1 MRKKVTL
8 REIAQAA
15 GVSIPTVSRVLNE
28 SARVHPDI
36 VKRVRSAAA
45 NLGVP
50 SQAPG
55 RRRAIAFLLG
65 NRPITHPFHS
75 HVMLGAEAY
84 CTEHD
89 YNVVFLALHYPL
101 HGRIHQLPTP
111 RLLEKRGAVDGFML
125 AGVNSTSLVELVVN
139 TNLPCSV
146 YATTLIDDDNPEGCG
161 KVWTDDAAGASEITR
176 YLLALGHERI
186 GWVGN
191 CRYPWFRRRSE
202 GYRIAM
208 EKSGNEPHVLSMES
222 DEEHQV
228 GYVATKTILDGSRQS
243 GLTAIAAGND
253 RVAHGVYEALRDLNL
268 AIGSDVSVAGFNDT
282 LEAVILHPALTTM
295 RVFAEQVGRRLA
307 EQVIARIEGNASV
320 SQAISVPTQLI
331 RRDSCLRLRG
341 VA

>member
-28 SARVHPDI
+28 SAKVHPDI
-36 VKRVRSAAA
+36 VKQVRAAA
-45 NLGVP
+45 AKLGTPIQSP
-50 SQAPG
+50 S

-101 HGRIHQLPTP
+101 YGKIRQLPTP

-125 AGVNSTSLVELVVN
+125 AGVNSASLVELVVN

-146 YATTLIDDDNPEGCG
+146 YATTLIDDDNPDGCG
-161 KVWTDDAAGASEITR
+161 KVWTDDAAGTSEITR
-176 YLLALGHERI
+176 YLLGLGHERI

-202 GYRIAM
+202 GYRAAM
-208 EKSGNEPHVLSMES
+208 EKSGNEGRVLSTES
-222 DEEHQV
+222 EDEHQV
-228 GYVATKTILDGSRQS
+228 GYVATKTILDNPRHS

-268 AIGSDVSVAGFNDT
+268 TIGRDVSVTGFNDT

-307 EQVIARIEGNASV
+307 EQVIAQIEGNTSV
-320 SQAISVPTQLI
+320 SQAIWVPTQLI
-331 RRDSCLRLRG
+331 RRDSCLRLP
-341 VA
+341 AIA

>member
-28 SARVHPDI
+28 SAKVHPDI
-36 VKRVRSAAA
+36 VNQVRAAA
-45 NLGVP
+45 TKLGVAIQSP
-50 SQAPG
+50 S

-89 YNVVFLALHYPL
+89 YSVVFLALHYPL
-101 HGRIHQLPTP
+101 YGQIRQLPTP

-125 AGVNSTSLVELVVN
+125 AGVNSASLVELLVN
-139 TNLPCSV
+139 TGLPCSV
-146 YATTLIDDDNPEGCG
+146 YATTLVDDDNPDGCG
-161 KVWTDDAAGASEITR
+161 KVWTDDAGGAAEVTR
-176 YLLALGHERI
+176 HLLALGHERI

-202 GYRIAM
+202 GYRSTM
-208 EKSGNEPHVLSMES
+208 EKSGNEAQVVSMES

-228 GYVATKTILDGSRQS
+228 GYVGAKTILDNPGHA
-243 GLTAIAAGND
+243 GLTAFAAGND

-268 AIGSDVSVAGFNDT
+268 TTGRDVSVTGFNDT
-282 LEAVILHPALTTM
+282 LEAVILHPTLTTM

-307 EQVIARIEGNASV
+307 EQVIARIEGNAGV
-320 SQAISVPTQLI
+320 SQAISVPTQLV
-331 RRDSCLRLRG
+331 RRDSCLRLRSIT
-341 VA
+341 

>member
-28 SARVHPDI
+28 SAKVHPDI
-36 VKRVRSAAA
+36 VNRVRTAAA
-45 NLGVP
+45 TLGAP
-50 SQAPG
+50 IQSPG

-89 YNVVFLALHYPL
+89 YTVVFLALHYPL
-101 HGRIHQLPTP
+101 HGKIRQLPTP
-111 RLLEKRGAVDGFML
+111 QLLEKRGAVDGFIL
-125 AGVNSTSLVELVVN
+125 AGINSTSLVEVVVN

-146 YATTLIDDDNPEGCG
+146 YATTLIDDDIPAGCG
-161 KVWTDDAAGASEITR
+161 KVWTDDAGGASEMTR

-202 GYRIAM
+202 GYREAM
-208 EKSGNEPHVLSMES
+208 ENSGNEAHVVSMES

-228 GYVATKTILDGSRQS
+228 GYVATKTMLDRPRHA
-243 GLTAIAAGND
+243 GLTAITAGND
-253 RVAHGVYEALRDLNL
+253 RIAHGVYEALRDLNF
-268 AIGSDVSVAGFNDT
+268 AIGQDVSVTGFNDT

-307 EQVIARIEGNASV
+307 EQVIAQIEGNTGIP
-320 SQAISVPTQLI
+320 QTISVPTQLI
-331 RRDSCLRLRG
+331 RRDSCLRLR
-341 VA
+341 AIA